1 MPTLTKQ
8 IKSLKLQLK
17 NLEFNLF
24 TRIRED
30 LSLKEAASKV
40 IQEKLKKMGG
50 SGGVIGIDRN
60 LNSIMEFNTKGMYR
74 ASYINDSV
82 QIKIYE
88 N

>member
-1 MPTLTKQ
+1 MEYQ
-8 IKSLKLQLK
+8 
-17 NLEFNLF
+17 N
-24 TRIRED
+24 

-74 ASYINDSV
+74 ASYINDSF